1 MLVNEWCVVVEEV
14 LAMLVVLVLVVF
26 ILVGLVVVVLLV
38 GSGCECSCYTAGA
51 HSCCVAGVVI

>member
-14 LAMLVVLVLVVF
+14 LVMLVVVILVVF

-51 HSCCVAGVVI
+51 RSCCAA